1 MRAIAVV
8 FVLILLI
15 SLAAHGVAATE
26 ERYGY
31 ITIQNVTVSL
41 SNDSAIIN
49 VDYSVDEGTRI
60 IFFLL
65 GKQDLKNKLYHILN
79 YPNAQT
85 RKISLDK
92 AEFYVDKA
100 AYSYG
105 KGIYWYPSHEFN
117 VVIPS
122 LTIQSPQVTKT
133 YSMTNSFPDGIGYFD
148 DGNSNQKSTQPL
160 NSEKK

>member
-1 MRAIAVV
+1 MRAIAVS
-8 FVLILLI
+8 LGIILLF
-15 SLAAHGVAATE
+15 LCAAHAMAAAEE

-31 ITIQNVTVSL
+31 IKIQEVTVQL
-41 SNDSAIIN
+41 QNDSATIN

-79 YPNAQT
+79 YPDAKV
-85 RKISLDK
+85 RRVDLKS
-92 AEFYVDKA
+92 AEFYLEGA

-117 VVIPS
+117 VLIPS
-122 LTIQSPQVTKT
+122 LTIKSPQVIRTF
-133 YSMTNSFPDGIGYFD
+133 SMTDRFPDGIGYFD
-148 DGNSNQKSTQPL
+148 TAIKS
-160 NSEKK
+160 

>member
-1 MRAIAVV
+1 MRTIAVV
-8 FVLILLI
+8 FGMILFI
-15 SLAAHGVAATE
+15 SIVAHGMAASE

-31 ITIQNVTVSL
+31 ITVQDVTINL
-41 SNDSAIIN
+41 QNDSAIID
-49 VDYSVDEGTRI
+49 VEYSVDEGTRI

-79 YPNAQT
+79 YPEAQA
-85 RKISLDK
+85 RKINLNA
-92 AEFYVDKA
+92 AEFYVENA

-122 LTIQSPQVTKT
+122 LTIRSPQVTRT
-133 YSMTNSFPDGIGYFD
+133 FSMTSSFPDGIGYFD
-148 DGNSNQKSTQPL
+148 DGSTGRSPL
-160 NSEKK
+160 SPPSDSG